1 MEDPIRLLI
10 VDDERP
16 FLEALGE
23 RLELRGFAVTTA
35 PSGEEALALCT
46 DDNFDLALV
55 DLKMAGMDGQ
65 ELLARLKADHPD
77 LEVIILTGHGSL
89 RSAVDC
95 TRLGA
100 FGYLPKPYELDEL
113 LAVLRDA
120 YAQRLRRRF
129 AEREHEEQKR
139 LEELIEAARYESP
152 LGILRRMRKLD
163 AGEHDEDF

>member
-1 MEDPIRLLI
+1 MDDSIRLLI

-35 PSGEEALALCT
+35 ASGEDALALYT

-65 ELLARLKADHPD
+65 ELLARLKAAHPD

-89 RSAVDC
+89 RSAVEC

-100 FGYLPKPYELDEL
+100 FSYLPKPYDLDEL

-129 AEREHEEQKR
+129 AEREHEEQQR
-139 LEELIEAARYESP
+139 LEELLEAARYESP

-163 AGEHDEDF
+163 TEGHDGEA